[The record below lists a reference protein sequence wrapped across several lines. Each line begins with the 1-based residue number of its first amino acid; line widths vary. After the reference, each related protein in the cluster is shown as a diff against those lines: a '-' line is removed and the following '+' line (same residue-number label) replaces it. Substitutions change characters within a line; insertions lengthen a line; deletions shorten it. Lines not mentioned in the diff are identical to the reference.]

1 LETII
6 ADAVRRR
13 IVQNQSRF
21 SHETTPES
29 LMKTQGFTT
38 MRIPL
43 IGIACTLLAGN
54 TAFAAETSNPGPSDM
69 ASLKAEIEQLRSL
82 TPGQSHAM
90 IDVEYHFAN
99 LWFAGKNSN
108 WPLATFYLNE
118 TRSRVQWALR
128 IRPVRKLASGQDL
141 DLKPMADAFEAT
153 GITAIR
159 AALDSHDVKAFDA
172 AYRAT
177 LSQCHA
183 CHVAA
188 EKPFLNPQIPQ
199 HPASP
204 LINAGH

>member
-1 LETII
+1 MNTE
-6 ADAVRRR
+6 
-13 IVQNQSRF
+13 
-21 SHETTPES
+21 
-29 LMKTQGFTT
+29 GFRN

-43 IGIACTLLAGN
+43 ISIAFTLLAGSSV
-54 TAFAAETSNPGPSDM
+54 FAAEPINPAPADM
-69 ASLKAEIEQLRSL
+69 ATLKAEIEQLRL
-82 TPGQSHAM
+82 LIPGQSHAM

-99 LWFAGKNSN
+99 LWFAGKDSN

-128 IRPVRKLASGQDL
+128 IRSVRKLASGQDL
-141 DLKPMADAFEAT
+141 DLKPLADAFEAT

-159 AALDSHDVKAFDA
+159 AALDAHNVKAFDA
-172 AYRAT
+172 AYRAA
-177 LSQCHA
+177 LAQCHA

-204 LINAGH
+204 LIITGH

>member
-1 LETII
+1 MGTK
-6 ADAVRRR
+6 A
-13 IVQNQSRF
+13 
-21 SHETTPES
+21 
-29 LMKTQGFTT
+29 FTK

-43 IGIACTLLAGN
+43 ITISCALLAGS
-54 TAFAAETSNPGPSDM
+54 AALAAEPGSAGTADT

-82 TPGQSHAM
+82 IPGQSHAM

-99 LWFAGKNSN
+99 LWFAGKDSN

-118 TRSRVQWALR
+118 TRSRLQWALR
-128 IRPVRKLASGQDL
+128 IRTVRKLASGQDL

-153 GITAIR
+153 GIAAIR
-159 AALDSHDVKAFDA
+159 SALDSHDGKAFEA
-172 AYRAT
+172 AYRAA
-177 LSQCHA
+177 LSQCHT

-204 LINAGH
+204 LINTGH